1 MKREVRKGFNKDKDT
16 ILFIYNN
23 EIDLVKE
30 MMDEYFSMSKTYDL
44 KRKAKIIVYKP
55 ILDLACD
62 IITIDIDAIEKLG
75 GIEKAGE
82 CFKNGNIMDRYAIV
96 KGISKEEMEKLF
108 NNMPRKAHDVFVSL
122 FGIGEE
128 KMNSNEL
135 YELYDLNEDE
145 LYKLIKFNLKNLDRT
160 IKDLKKD
167 EEKIDEEI
175 KEEAQES
182 LVTENIEQKEENE
195 VEKLKKIKLENIPT
209 SFMDKYI
216 ALGYDPNDIRL
227 VVGKYSRFTR
237 NTLAKLYGSSFSSDL
252 RKDVY
257 ITERDLFNLSII
269 LNSKEKG
276 MEALL
281 KRYIVKVEFPVSSES
296 LDSLNLFDYYRDI
309 YEATKEDILASIYKL
324 PPDAKEIV
332 FKYFDEELNYKGK
345 ETMFESDYNSL
356 IGILFA
362 SYSLMISNLKEIKR
376 KQKDD
381 NVALI
386 DDVVK
391 YYESLGYAKEDI
403 MKSFKNCS
411 ETTYAILRKLYTPD
425 LKLDDE
431 YDSTD
436 KVKKDITVRIVNPIS
451 QFVLSIMASKP
462 KEIKN
467 MPISDNISY
476 DKRYNLFHYFGLL
489 GIPAYIVEE
498 AIKMLPKHYKTALET
513 FWTHGYFI
521 KENIYFYD
529 VIKIKNE
536 SGELETISIDDVV
549 NHLKY
554 TIENIRDIKE
564 NTQREQIEKD
574 VTTLIRKYDLPEEM
588 RPFITYS
595 YMDLSEENKNSIINF
610 HKSTRG
616 YFSSNNRVRVR
627 CFVEAFV
634 VAHIYKYGLDI
645 NSFLS
650 YIGYDDGII
659 NKTIYYV
666 LNDLNSIMSNE
677 RCAEIYHIL
686 TKTITSSSLDELL
699 KDQETRANLIDL
711 FSTLINIAEM
721 IKIGKT
727 SMNDAMNAYYS
738 ILNDASV
745 KKSIASLSLSAGAG
759 SVGYFTN
766 DISEKMIMRFAT
778 SDNILFKSL
787 AEKKMYEALF
797 KDVCKRH
804 EKSCEEEEENKKKK
818 VN

>member
-1 MKREVRKGFNKDKDT
+1 MEREVRKGFNKDKDT

-44 KRKAKIIVYKP
+44 KSRAKFIVYKP

-75 GIEKAGE
+75 GIEKASE
-82 CFKNGNIMDRYAIV
+82 YFKNGNIMDRYAIV

-108 NNMPRKAHDVFVSL
+108 NSMPRKAHDVFVSL

-128 KMNSNEL
+128 KMNSDEI

-167 EEKIDEEI
+167 EEKTEKET

-182 LVTENIEQKEENE
+182 LVTENIEQKE
-195 VEKLKKIKLENIPT
+195 VKKLKKIKLENIPT

-227 VVGKYSRFTR
+227 VIGKYSRFIR
-237 NTLAKLYGSSFSSDL
+237 NTLAKLYGPSFSSDL

-257 ITERDLFNLSII
+257 ITERDLFNLSIV

-276 MEALL
+276 MEVFL
-281 KRYIVKVEFPVSSES
+281 KRYIVKVEFPVYSDS
-296 LDSLNLFDYYRDI
+296 LDSLNLFDYYRDT
-309 YEATKEDILASIYKL
+309 YEALKEDVLTSLYGL
-324 PPDAKEIV
+324 PSDAKNIV

-362 SYSLMISNLKEIKR
+362 SYSLMTSKLKEIKI

-411 ETTYAILRKLYTPD
+411 EMTYATLRKLYTPD

-467 MPISDNISY
+467 MPVSDNITY

-564 NTQREQIEKD
+564 NTQREQIEND

-595 YMDLSEENKNSIINF
+595 YMDLSEENKNSIMNF
-610 HKSTRG
+610 HKNARG
-616 YFSSNNRVRVR
+616 YFSLDNRVRVR

-650 YIGYDDGII
+650 YIGYDDSII
-659 NKTIYYV
+659 NKTIYYA
-666 LNDLNSIMSNE
+666 LNDLDSFMSNE

-686 TKTITSSSLDELL
+686 TKTITTSSLDEFL

-745 KKSIASLSLSAGAG
+745 KKSIASLSLSAG
-759 SVGYFTN
+759 SVGYFTD

-797 KDVCKRH
+797 RDICKRH
-804 EKSCEEEEENKKKK
+804 EKSCEEENKKKK